1 MNMEEQSTNLTKALS
16 GIISLFFLICFI
28 VFIFNPPNVNLFIDK
43 TQVMNQL
50 LAYNQNNINIF
61 SI

>member
-1 MNMEEQSTNLTKALS
+1 MLLPLHELLYLDS
-16 GIISLFFLICFI
+16 SLHFELVKEI
-28 VFIFNPPNVNLFIDK
+28 VNLFIDK